1 MVEWFSVHF
10 WTKWLWVW
18 VQLQSLKLQILCLF
32 WARSPLTF
40 RHLEWGFTLKNICD
54 IIRTYSQTH
63 CTDRYL
69 QHSSIIWTVWL
80 NGWVFV
86 YELKR
91 CEFSSSCF
99 FFFFFFF
106 FFKKDMCLPLSQFPF
121 DQVCQFTVHSWL
133 FCANQLKTSFQLN
146 WNRVVIS
153 SDPICLNLSFTLL
166 PLLCGIS
173 NIQLFCFEKLIKEK
187 YYSLWRPCKIYKER
201 PFSNHLLDNWIIFFP
216 LKLKI
221 LGTNLQL
228 AKTWSC

>member
-1 MVEWFSVHF
+1 MSLEKNSLESVSEVEKRANF
-10 WTKWLWVW
+10 WYFCFV
-18 VQLQSLKLQILCLF
+18 
-32 WARSPLTF
+32 ARVGHRDWYHWKS
-40 RHLEWGFTLKNICD
+40 
-54 IIRTYSQTH
+54 
-63 CTDRYL
+63 
-69 QHSSIIWTVWL
+69 
-80 NGWVFV
+80 
-86 YELKR
+86 
-91 CEFSSSCF
+91 F
-99 FFFFFFF
+99 FFFFFFS
-106 FFKKDMCLPLSQFPF
+106 KKDMCLPLSQFPF

>member
-1 MVEWFSVHF
+1 MSVRL
-10 WTKWLWVW
+10 WTKKVWVQ
-18 VQLQSLKLQILCLF
+18 VQLQS
-32 WARSPLTF
+32 
-40 RHLEWGFTLKNICD
+40 
-54 IIRTYSQTH
+54 
-63 CTDRYL
+63 
-69 QHSSIIWTVWL
+69 
-80 NGWVFV
+80 
-86 YELKR
+86 
-91 CEFSSSCF
+91 F
-99 FFFFFFF
+99 FFFFFS
-106 FFKKDMCLPLSQFPF
+106 KKICACLWVNSLLISVFYIK
-121 DQVCQFTVHSWL
+121 VHSWL